1 MNDEKDDMPHD
12 SFENLSFL
20 MTGRF
25 EIDRDYALE
34 QFALYLENLRV
45 LSLGV
50 PYDKL
55 NIEAL
60 REKSAPKVLSL
71 QAGSIQTVG
80 KKKVLADANLTPRG
94 SIAHLQLSG
103 TMRSSDFWCNR
114 GVDSLVADINAAYQ
128 NSNIAGI
135 VIEANTGGGE
145 SIAGQMLNG
154 ALAESPKPVVVWAH
168 YLASAGIMGTLPVS
182 EVIGST
188 RAAQFGS
195 IGTFVSVNK
204 RMSQWYA
211 QNYTDV
217 YASKSTN
224 KNRPHRAL
232 QKGDLSAIQ
241 EMVDVSN
248 ESFLEEV
255 KAYRHLNGTNSDI
268 THTLSGE
275 MFQAQEAKARG
286 LIDGI
291 GGFQYAIRRVMAYA
305 GM

>member
-25 EIDRDYALE
+25 EIQREYAVE
-34 QFALYLENLRV
+34 QLSLYLENLRV
-45 LSLGV
+45 LSVGV
-50 PYDKL
+50 PYEKL
-55 NIEAL
+55 NIENL
-60 REKSAPKVLSL
+60 REKFSAKVISVQSGLPRTIGDSTML
-71 QAGSIQTVG
+71 NDTA
-80 KKKVLADANLTPRG
+80 LTPRN

-128 NSNIAGI
+128 NSNISGI
-135 VIEANTGGGE
+135 IIEANTGGGE

-154 ALAESPKPVVVWAH
+154 ALAEAPKPVVVWAH

-182 EVIGST
+182 EVIAST
-188 RAAQFGS
+188 RAASFGS

-204 RMSQWYA
+204 RMAQWYA
-211 QNYTDV
+211 QSYTDV

-224 KNRPHRAL
+224 KNRPFRAL

-248 ESFLEEV
+248 ESFLQEV
-255 KAYRHLNGTNSDI
+255 QAYRSLNGTQSDI
-268 THTLSGE
+268 AHTLSGE
-275 MFQAQEAKARG
+275 MFQAGEAKARG

-305 GM
+305 GQ